1 MSLFEK
7 NKVTNEKVA
16 GKTKNNS
23 PVRKESLNSKQNISN
38 SALKNKQADTKAKT
52 VSSDNFS
59 EDAEATIGSRRSFA
73 MTEAHKRLRTNI
85 MFSFADESECHVI
98 GVTSAMAHEGKST
111 TSVNLAYDL
120 MKAGKKTILIDADM
134 RLSRIAHFLEVNRAP
149 GLSNVLVGKQNVK
162 AAIQYSSL
170 HDGMEVIT
178 CGDFPP
184 NPTELLSSKRFAGM
198 LEALRDE
205 YEYIVV
211 DLPPVAEV
219 SDALIASKV
228 VDGMIVVV
236 RQDYVDKRLLDDTIH
251 QLNLSGARVIGMV
264 LTCALYGTKYGKYKY
279 KYKKG
284 KKYAHNYGYG
294 YGKRHGYYS
303 RGAHYAHGYYSR
315 YEEQSPAA
323 SGSELFNGNKID
335 E

>member
-7 NKVTNEKVA
+7 NGAADKKGADKAKKKDAEIRE
-16 GKTKNNS
+16 G
-23 PVRKESLNSKQNISN
+23 LNSKHNRSN
-38 SALKNKQADTKAKT
+38 EALRKKQADENIKT
-52 VSSDNFS
+52 VSRDNFS
-59 EDAEATIGSRRSFA
+59 EDAEATIGNRRSFA

-85 MFSFADESECHVI
+85 MFSFADENECHVI

-111 TSVNLAYDL
+111 TSINLAYDL
-120 MKAGKKTILIDADM
+120 MKAGKKTLFIDADM
-134 RLSRIAHFLEVNRAP
+134 RLSRIAHFLEVNRTP
-149 GLSNVLVGKQNVK
+149 GLSNVLVGNENAKE
-162 AAIQYSSL
+162 AIQYSNL

-184 NPTELLSSKRFAGM
+184 NPTELLSSKRFEGM
-198 LEALRDE
+198 LRALRGE

-264 LTCALYGTKYGKYKY
+264 LTCALFGTKYGKYKY

-284 KKYAHNYGYG
+284 KKYAHYYGYG
-294 YGKRHGYYS
+294 YGKRHGYYF
-303 RGAHYAHGYYSR
+303 RGGHYAHGYYSSH
-315 YEEQSPAA
+315 EEDRPATSA
-323 SGSELFNGNKID
+323 SELFNGNKF
-335 E
+335 EE

>member
-1 MSLFEK
+1 MSMFEK
-7 NKVTNEKVA
+7 NKAADKKGTDKSKKKAAEIRE
-16 GKTKNNS
+16 G
-23 PVRKESLNSKQNISN
+23 LNSEQNREN
-38 SALKNKQADTKAKT
+38 ETPKKKQADENIKT

-85 MFSFADESECHVI
+85 MFSFTDESECHVI
-98 GVTSAMAHEGKST
+98 GVTSAMAHEGKTT
-111 TSVNLAYDL
+111 TSINLAYDL
-120 MKAGKKTILIDADM
+120 MKAGKKTLLIDADM
-134 RLSRIAHFLEVNRAP
+134 RLSRVAHFLEVNRAP
-149 GLSNVLVGKQNVK
+149 GLSNVLVGNQNVK
-162 AAIQYSSL
+162 AAIQYSNI
-170 HDGMEVIT
+170 HDEMEVIT

-198 LEALRDE
+198 IEALRDE

-251 QLNLSGARVIGMV
+251 QLNLSDARVIGMV

-279 KYKKG
+279 KYKKS

-294 YGKRHGYYS
+294 YGKRHGYYF
-303 RGAHYAHGYYSR
+303 RGGHYDHGYYSHH
-315 YEEQSPAA
+315 EEDRPTTSDTQ
-323 SGSELFNGNKID
+323 LFND
-335 E
+335 